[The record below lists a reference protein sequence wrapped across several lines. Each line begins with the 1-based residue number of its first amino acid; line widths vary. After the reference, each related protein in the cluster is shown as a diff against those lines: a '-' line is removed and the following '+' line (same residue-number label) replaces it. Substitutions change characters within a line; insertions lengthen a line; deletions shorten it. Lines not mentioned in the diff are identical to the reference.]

1 MLDDDIDAAIVSEAA
16 DFLRNGHDE
25 VVDDFVG
32 AEFASL
38 DKFFV
43 GAGRCDDARTEKL
56 GDLDGGAADTASGS
70 ENQDGFARLELS
82 AADEHVPGGEEDE
95 RNSGGLRP
103 VEILRIRETVDLG
116 HTNIFS
122 ATAVDHVTE
131 IGEIATVVI
140 LTSDAG
146 GTFAA
151 GNARSENDFLPDMN
165 GRDFW
170 ADIGDFAGDI
180 AAGNVG
186 ERDSNTGEAA
196 ANPEVEMIEGAGAD
210 ANQDFIVAEGRF
222 GDISIAKNRRVT
234 VFMDDDG
241 FHQQPPGSVGDERRQ
256 RHTYRIYRIT
266 ICWVIARAVFGG
278 LLENNYSAFAV
289 EKNGG
294 TDP

>member
-1 MLDDDIDAAIVSEAA
+1 MIPSSGADVLDDDIDAAIVGEPA
-16 DFLRNGHDE
+16 DFFRDGHDE

-186 ERDSNTGEAA
+186 ERDLD
-196 ANPEVEMIEGAGAD
+196 P
-210 ANQDFIVAEGRF
+210 
-222 GDISIAKNRRVT
+222 
-234 VFMDDDG
+234 
-241 FHQQPPGSVGDERRQ
+241 RQ
-256 RHTYRIYRIT
+256 
-266 ICWVIARAVFGG
+266 
-278 LLENNYSAFAV
+278 SAPQ
-289 EKNGG
+289 K
-294 TDP
+294 